1 MELRLTKNPNN
12 LPLWFA
18 SLAKVLLKNSSLWSF
33 ESATLV
39 WRSELTNV
47 TFWSWN
53 KLTRNWIHLSLTC
66 KQEGHF
72 VAAVESYSLLARL
85 ASYMFRQNN
94 KIITKNYFCLQVQLV
109 NKAKKS
115 PMKGKQVAFVGLTF
129 RYQFTRFQLF
139 HFWSSLFAFLWI
151 LIDLL
156 IFSAI
161 AVTFKDCSSFSP
173 KYGISGFGLKVACKT
188 GAIISRFSGEQTSTR
203 AWSARHAQGSGR
215 EK

>member
-12 LPLWFA
+12 LPLRFA

-94 KIITKNYFCLQVQLV
+94 KIITKKHFCLQVQLV

-115 PMKGKQVAFVGLTF
+115 PMKGKQIAFIGLI
-129 RYQFTRFQLF
+129 
-139 HFWSSLFAFLWI
+139 HKISVVSFLE
-151 LIDLL
+151 
-156 IFSAI
+156 FS
-161 AVTFKDCSSFSP
+161 VCFPLNTDWFVDFFSDCCYF
-173 KYGISGFGLKVACKT
+173 
-188 GAIISRFSGEQTSTR
+188 
-203 AWSARHAQGSGR
+203 
-215 EK
+215 